1 MQIPQVVWDVPR
13 GLKSTVKAD
22 QSPVVPSLASLQRR
36 LINILLLTLVAHTK
50 SLIPSLPY
58 TRSYSSPLHRVAI
71 SNVATCSLKDGTETA
86 LHHPVAQEGEV
97 YG

>member
-1 MQIPQVVWDVPR
+1 MPR

-22 QSPVVPSLASLQRR
+22 QCPVVPSLASLQHR
-36 LINILLLTLVAHTK
+36 LINILLLNLVAHTK
-50 SLIPSLPY
+50 SLIPPLPY
-58 TRSYSSPLHRVAI
+58 TRSFSSPLHI

-86 LHHPVAQEGEV
+86 LHRPVAQEGQV